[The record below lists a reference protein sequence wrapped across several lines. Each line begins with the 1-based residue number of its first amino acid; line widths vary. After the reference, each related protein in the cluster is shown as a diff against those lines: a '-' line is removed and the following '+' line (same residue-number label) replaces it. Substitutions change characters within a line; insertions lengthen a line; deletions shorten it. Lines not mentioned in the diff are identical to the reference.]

1 MFGVFTG
8 EAIQNLINNT
18 LKSHQK
24 KLYYLWREQTIRSP
38 KCIINLSSKKITL
51 QEEVLR
57 FGLDH
62 HILPRKLN
70 LAFLKI
76 YAKRLFSNIERKLK
90 IPIFHEDTKT
100 NLNIC
105 FKNLL

>member
-1 MFGVFTG
+1 MYLLEKHF
-8 EAIQNLINNT
+8 QNLINNA

-24 KLYYLWREQTIRSP
+24 KLYNLWCEQRIRSP
-38 KCIINLSSKKITL
+38 KCIINLSSKKLTL
-51 QEEVLR
+51 QEEEVLR

-70 LAFLKI
+70 LASLKV
-76 YAKRLFSNIERKLK
+76 YAERLFSNIKKKLK
-90 IPIFHEDTKT
+90 IPFFHKDTKT
-100 NLNIC
+100 KLNIC